1 MDKRSEPL
9 LAAQELLTLT
19 PFAQWLNAHAAEEEG
34 ELVIH
39 VPFNELLIGNPRIRA
54 IHGGIM
60 ASILELTAAATLATH
75 DFDAAT
81 KRPISMQINY
91 LKSTSDVQTYAK
103 GIIRKIGRR
112 IDTIEAIAWQKSEE
126 RPVAIAICDYRRSHK
141 KGRSS

>member
-1 MDKRSEPL
+1 MAKGTETAC
-9 LAAQELLTLT
+9 AAEELFAAT
-19 PFAQWLNAHAAEEEG
+19 PFAKWLGADLVQSGG
-34 ELVIH
+34 ETIVR

-54 IHGGIM
+54 IHGGIL
-60 ASILELTAAATLATH
+60 ASILELAAAATLSAH
-75 DFDAAT
+75 DFDAAR
-81 KRPISMQINY
+81 KSPISMQINY

-141 KGRSS
+141 EGGSS